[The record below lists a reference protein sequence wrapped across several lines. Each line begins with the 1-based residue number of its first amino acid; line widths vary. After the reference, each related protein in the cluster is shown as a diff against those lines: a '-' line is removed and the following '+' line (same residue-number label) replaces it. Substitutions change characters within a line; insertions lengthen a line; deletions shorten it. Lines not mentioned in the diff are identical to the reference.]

1 MFRSDASA
9 SCLLC
14 SCPTDSHSAL
24 CSACLLELP
33 YLDCPCR
40 RCALELGLDAPSH
53 AYCEQCLIEPPFF
66 DYCFAL
72 GRYEYPLQ
80 ELITRFKFNAK
91 LCAGRALSL
100 ALLREKGFSIRQDP
114 PDALLPV
121 PLHAQRI
128 RHRGFNQSIV
138 MANALSSSLGGIP
151 VLRQYCQRLR
161 ATSTQRGLS
170 ASERGVNL
178 RDAFVITQPD
188 TRWQHIA
195 IVDDVVTTK
204 STVNAIA
211 QLLKNKGV
219 KKVGVICLARVS
231 EAPKTDT

>member
-1 MFRSDASA
+1 MFRNHASA

-14 SCPTDSHSAL
+14 SYPTDSLSAL
-24 CSACLLELP
+24 CNACLLELP
-33 YLDCPCR
+33 YLDSPCR
-40 RCALELGLDAPSH
+40 RCALELGLDALNH
-53 AYCEQCLIEPPFF
+53 TYCEQCLLEPPFF

-91 LCAGRALSL
+91 LCSGRALSL
-100 ALLREKGFSIRQDP
+100 ALLREKGFAMLQDP
-114 PDALLPV
+114 PEALLPV
-121 PLHAQRI
+121 PLHAHRI

-138 MANALSSSLGGIP
+138 MAKVLSKPLGGIP
-151 VLRQYCQRLR
+151 VLRQYCQRQR
-161 ATSTQRGLS
+161 ATSTQRGLN
-170 ASERGVNL
+170 ASERATNL
-178 RDAFVITQPD
+178 RDAFVIAQPNK
-188 TRWQHIA
+188 RWQHIA

-211 QLLKNKGV
+211 QLLKNNGV

-231 EAPKTDT
+231 EAPRTDT

>member
-1 MFRSDASA
+1 MFRNHASA

-14 SCPTDSHSAL
+14 SCPTDPHAAL
-24 CSACLLELP
+24 CKACLLELP
-33 YLDCPCR
+33 YLDQPCR
-40 RCALELGLDAPSH
+40 RCGLELGLDAH
-53 AYCEQCLIEPPFF
+53 NQHYCEQCLLEPPFF
-66 DYCFAL
+66 DYCLAL

-100 ALLREKGFSIRQDP
+100 ALVQEKGFVMRQDP

-121 PLHAQRI
+121 PLHTQRI

-138 MANALSSSLGGIP
+138 IAQALAKPLGGIP
-151 VLRQYCQRLR
+151 VLRQYCQRQR

-170 ASERGVNL
+170 ASERATNL
-178 RDAFVITQPD
+178 RDAFVIPQPNE
-188 TRWQHIA
+188 RWQHIA

-231 EAPKTDT
+231 EAPRTDT